1 MHGYDPLSP
10 RFRKVLHSLNG
21 PAGENLKA
29 KIMFGIEKSNLL
41 HSRYHSTDQKECNQ
55 RLHYIMRD
63 ELMCPIVANAILKY
77 LDILQ
82 FRSRMGM
89 DERLAQALLSRNCT
103 WLGGKDASIC
113 EKGVAEIKYEVLVKL
128 IHICHLEQ
136 LESGRGE
143 GNVSLPKR

>member
-1 MHGYDPLSP
+1 MTLSSLIFSYLPTVRVRCLQSTHSRLVQQSKMYWIWCVLLFYVQVHGYDPLSP

-89 DERLAQALLSRNCT
+89 DERLAC
-103 WLGGKDASIC
+103 
-113 EKGVAEIKYEVLVKL
+113 
-128 IHICHLEQ
+128 
-136 LESGRGE
+136 
-143 GNVSLPKR
+143 